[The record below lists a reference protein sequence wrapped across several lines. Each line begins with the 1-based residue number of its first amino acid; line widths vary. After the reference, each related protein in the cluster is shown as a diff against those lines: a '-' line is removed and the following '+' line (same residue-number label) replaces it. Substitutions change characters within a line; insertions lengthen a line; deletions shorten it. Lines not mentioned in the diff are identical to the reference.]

1 MIDRKDWHQP
11 FIDRLSEGTLSED
24 TTEARQLSC
33 KAKSF
38 VLIDGTLYK
47 RSTSGIKQKCVTLEE
62 G

>member
-1 MIDRKDWHQP
+1 MTNWQDWHQP
-11 FIDRLSEGTLSED
+11 LIDRLSSALLED
-24 TTEARQLSC
+24 ATEATRLSC